1 MGEIPGKGR
10 IEEKEIYI
18 PLEEGFVVQGV
29 EINVFQ
35 SFPFLQ
41 DSILFFMGSFPK
53 TLFRQ
58 RLSRRFTG

>member
-35 SFPFLQ
+35 SFQFLK
-41 DSILFFMGSFPK
+41 DYIIFLIGSC
-53 TLFRQ
+53 
-58 RLSRRFTG
+58 S